1 MKPMSEEPPKLRTAG
16 YQVAGLGLYKHEYE
30 GKVNHELVRKTDL
43 EEALIKFFDYMV
55 ERYDIPEEESH
66 HMASFRNA
74 FFVEVLDS
82 DVGEVKS
89 RMNFME
95 EEYNDE

>member
-1 MKPMSEEPPKLRTAG
+1 MRKEKPELKIAG
-16 YQVAGLGLYKHEYE
+16 YQVAGLGLYKNEYE
-30 GKVNHELVRKTDL
+30 GKVNHELIRKTDL

-55 ERYDIPEEESH
+55 ERYDIPEEEYH

-82 DVGEVKS
+82 DVADVKS
-89 RMNFME
+89 RMNFVDKK
-95 EEYNDE
+95 YNSNE